1 MSRFSKIPIGFTFLV
16 PAHMGSPGKGPLNGC
31 VCVCVVL
38 AQVVSSRLDG
48 VKKSS
53 ELAELRIAAD
63 EAVKIAETADSEQ
76 RRMQS
81 YFDQEIHSVRKSY
94 EDQV

>member
-1 MSRFSKIPIGFTFLV
+1 M
-16 PAHMGSPGKGPLNGC
+16 
-31 VCVCVVL
+31 CVVL

>member
-1 MSRFSKIPIGFTFLV
+1 M
-16 PAHMGSPGKGPLNGC
+16 
-31 VCVCVVL
+31 
-38 AQVVSSRLDG
+38 VSSRLDG

-63 EAVKIAETADSEQ
+63 EAVKVAETADSEQ

>member
-1 MSRFSKIPIGFTFLV
+1 M
-16 PAHMGSPGKGPLNGC
+16 
-31 VCVCVVL
+31 
-38 AQVVSSRLDG
+38 VSSRLDG

-63 EAVKIAETADSEQ
+63 EAVRIAETADSEQ

>member
-1 MSRFSKIPIGFTFLV
+1 
-16 PAHMGSPGKGPLNGC
+16 
-31 VCVCVVL
+31 
-38 AQVVSSRLDG
+38 

-63 EAVKIAETADSEQ
+63 EAVKVAETADSEQ

>member
-1 MSRFSKIPIGFTFLV
+1 
-16 PAHMGSPGKGPLNGC
+16 MGSPGKRAVKWVCL
-31 VCVCVVL
+31 CVCVVL

-48 VKKSS
+48 VKKTS

-63 EAVKIAETADSEQ
+63 EAVKVAETADSEQ